1 MKTIVGLYK
10 TVDQA
15 NKVKAALTS
24 EGYEAEHITVIDQTD
39 QTSNASGTNFGSG
52 SSYATGSDTTGAGAT
67 NYNTGTQDPTSVGSR
82 IKNFFGSLTGS
93 DEAAHNSYTQGVTNG
108 GALLAVTV
116 ADEDAE
122 ETADIL
128 HQHGA
133 SEIEGGYGD
142 SGSYGS
148 GSAANYGTT
157 GTSNY
162 ATGTGAEDVA
172 VLQGNNANRA
182 TGEQVIPVVEEELQV
197 GKRQVER
204 GGVRI
209 YSRVVSEPVSE
220 SVSLHNERVVVDRR
234 TVDRPATDADF
245 TTGSGVVEVR
255 AQGEEAVVGKR
266 SRVVEE
272 ILVGKEAS
280 DRTQEINDT
289 VRHTEV
295 DVEETAGETTG
306 TTSGTTT
313 AGSTGFNR

>member
-24 EGYEAEHITVIDQTD
+24 EGYEAEHITVIDQTN
-39 QTSNASGTNFGSG
+39 QSSASGSSFGSG
-52 SSYATGSDTTGAGAT
+52 SSYATGSDTTGSGAT
-67 NYNTGTQDPTSVGSR
+67 NYNTGKEDPTSVGSR

-93 DEAAHNSYTQGVTNG
+93 DDAAHRSYTQGVTNG

-133 SEIEGGYGD
+133 SEIEGGYG
-142 SGSYGS
+142 SYGS
-148 GSAANYGTT
+148 ITD
-157 GTSNY
+157 Y
-162 ATGTGAEDVA
+162 ASGNAEDVA

-182 TGEQVIPVVEEELQV
+182 TGDQVIPVVEEELQV

-209 YSRVVSEPVSE
+209 YSRVVSEPVTE
-220 SVSLHNERVVVDRR
+220 SVSLHDERVVVDRHA
-234 TVDRPATDADF
+234 VNRPATDADF
-245 TTGSGVVEVR
+245 ATGSGVVEVR
-255 AQGEEAVVGKR
+255 AQGEEAVVGKT

-272 ILVGKEAS
+272 ILVGKQAS

-295 DVEETAGETTG
+295 DVEETEGETMGTTTG
-306 TTSGTTT
+306 TKTPGTT
-313 AGSTGFNR
+313 GFVR

>member
-24 EGYEAEHITVIDQTD
+24 EGYEAEHITVIDQTN
-39 QTSNASGTNFGSG
+39 QNSTSGTNLGSG
-52 SSYATGSDTTGAGAT
+52 SSYATGSDISGAGAT
-67 NYNTGTQDPTSVGSR
+67 GYNTGKNDPTSVGSR
-82 IKNFFGSLTGS
+82 IKNFFSSLTGS

-142 SGSYGS
+142 SGTYDSEYTSGNRGS
-148 GSAANYGTT
+148 
-157 GTSNY
+157 Y

-172 VLQGNNANRA
+172 VLQGNNANQA

-197 GKRQVER
+197 GKRRVER

-220 SVSLHNERVVVDRR
+220 SVSLHDERVVVDRR
-234 TVDRPATDADF
+234 PVDRAATDADF

-280 DRTQEINDT
+280 DRTQEISDT

-306 TTSGTTT
+306 STTGKTPAGTT
-313 AGSTGFNR
+313 GYNR

>member
-1 MKTIVGLYK
+1 M
-10 TVDQA
+10 
-15 NKVKAALTS
+15 
-24 EGYEAEHITVIDQTD
+24 
-39 QTSNASGTNFGSG
+39 F
-52 SSYATGSDTTGAGAT
+52 
-67 NYNTGTQDPTSVGSR
+67 
-82 IKNFFGSLTGS
+82 
-93 DEAAHNSYTQGVTNG
+93 YTQGVTNG

-148 GSAANYGTT
+148 GSSASYGSGSDTNYAYG
-157 GTSNY
+157 GAGNY
-162 ATGTGAEDVA
+162 ATGAGAEDVA

-197 GKRQVER
+197 GKRRVER

-220 SVSLHNERVVVDRR
+220 SVSLHDERVVVDRR
-234 TVDRPATDADF
+234 SVDRPATDADF

-272 ILVGKEAS
+272 ILVGKQAS
-280 DRTQEINDT
+280 DRTQEISDT

-295 DVEETAGETTG
+295 DVEETDGEITGATTG
-306 TTSGTTT
+306 TTTPGTT
-313 AGSTGFNR
+313 GFVR